1 MARPLRVEFPGAVH
15 LVTARALPR
24 RKLYRDPDDL
34 RQIVGWLPGLVQ
46 AYGIVLH
53 AFCVLPGHYH
63 LLVETP
69 GANLSRAVHRFN
81 ARLTGLA
88 RSGRG
93 RPGPV
98 LRGRFRSLVIDP
110 DEWLVP
116 LSVHVHLNPVRKRLA
131 PDPWAHPGSSAR
143 AFRPEPDPVPGVDP
157 ARVLGLAGGPAA
169 YAALLER
176 ALADPPPAPWP
187 RVWRGVVLGDGGL
200 RARVLELLEGRD
212 LREVPGFG
220 QAGDDPGRLDEIVER
235 VAEYTGLDPGQ
246 IVRGKYQRVL
256 ARKVAIYLARRHTA
270 LTLRQI
276 GERFG
281 LDYTSVHMVVR
292 RLESLRRADPA
303 VDELVTELEAAI
315 APGPAPKA
323 RSPGKGRKG
332 GPRGRK
338 KKPGPAARKS
348 PQLSLF

>member
-1 MARPLRVEFPGAVH
+1 MARPLRVEFPGAVY

-24 RKLYRDPDDL
+24 RRLYRDPDDL
-34 RQIVGWLPGLVQ
+34 RQIAGWLPELAQ

-81 ARLTGLA
+81 ARLTALA
-88 RSGRG
+88 RSGRR

-110 DEWLVP
+110 GEWLVP
-116 LSVHVHLNPVRKRLA
+116 LSVRVHLNPVRKRLA
-131 PDPWAHPGSSAR
+131 PDPWAHQGSSAR
-143 AFRPEPDPVPGVDP
+143 AFLPEPDPVPGVDP
-157 ARVLGLAGGPAA
+157 GRVLGLAGGPAA
-169 YAALLER
+169 YTRLLEQ
-176 ALADPPPAPWP
+176 ALRDPPPPPWG
-187 RVWRGVVLGDGGL
+187 RVWRGIVLGDGGL

-220 QAGDDPGRLDEIVER
+220 RSGADPGRLDEIVDR

-256 ARKVAIYLARRHTA
+256 ARKVAIYLARRHTG

-292 RLESLRRADPA
+292 RMEGLRRADPA

-315 APGPAPKA
+315 APGPAPEP
-323 RSPGKGRKG
+323 RGRGKGRKG
-332 GPRGRK
+332 AQKGGRK
-338 KKPGPAARKS
+338 GPGARAGKS
-348 PQLSLF
+348 SQLTLF